1 MKKAAQYFQQ
11 SSGAYQTIIDKLPEW
26 NIQGSANLQLN
37 ALSNL
42 MLSQAQEVFFLKA
55 ASGKMKEG
63 TLAKLAMQTAT
74 FYGVS
79 LDIAQECSVFDKVH
93 EWMIAEIRLLIQLS
107 PPHQYIY
114 RTGYPL

>member
-55 ASGKMKEG
+55 ASSKMKEG

-79 LDIAQECSVFDKVH
+79 LDIAQECSVFDKVS
-93 EWMIAEIRLLIQLS
+93 I
-107 PPHQYIY
+107 
-114 RTGYPL
+114 